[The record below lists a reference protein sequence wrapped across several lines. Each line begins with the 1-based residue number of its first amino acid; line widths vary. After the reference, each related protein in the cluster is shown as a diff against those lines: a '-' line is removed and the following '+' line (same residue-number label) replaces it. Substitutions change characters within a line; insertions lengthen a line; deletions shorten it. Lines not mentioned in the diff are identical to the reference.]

1 MVSPSPSA
9 RLSSISSHLDK
20 NRAREESPSA
30 RKSVKMSAKTQDPNQ
45 LPWDPNCTQFPLLDE
60 LPKLPNAPEGA
71 AWVWGDDDQLGR
83 LNLLTKERV
92 MASAREIT
100 SGEMIRLDLPLNVPE
115 KPAFDRET
123 FNHNIKTVVEDIVY
137 DDTYTLNTQSGTQW
151 DGFRHFAHIP
161 TKTFYNRTTGKDIV
175 GPNANHN
182 CSIDHWANHGIA
194 GRGILLDYRHYAL
207 THNKPYD
214 PYTTHAITL
223 AELTACAK
231 FQNLDLRP
239 ESQGGDIRVGD
250 FLLVRSGF
258 VERYHELSPEV
269 RLAAASRSHGDI
281 SFAGVSR
288 EPAMRTWLHDC
299 YFAAVMGD
307 SPTFEAWPV
316 PEQQYLHESLLA
328 LWGCPLGEMW
338 DLEKLAV
345 RCREMGKWTFFMTSA
360 PANMPGGVGSHAN
373 ATAIL

>member
-1 MVSPSPSA
+1 MVSPNPSA

-20 NRAREESPSA
+20 ERACEESPGAHKSM
-30 RKSVKMSAKTQDPNQ
+30 KMSVKIQDPNQ
-45 LPWDPNCTQFPLLDE
+45 LPWDPNCARFPLLKE

-92 MASAREIT
+92 MASAKEVT
-100 SGEMIRLDLPLNVPE
+100 TGEMVRLDLPLNVPQR
-115 KPAFDRET
+115 PAFDREA
-123 FNHNIKTVVEDIVY
+123 FNHHIKTVVEDIVY

-161 TKTFYNRTTGKDIV
+161 TKTFYNRTTGKDIT
-175 GPNANHN
+175 GPNANNN
-182 CSIDHWANHGIA
+182 CSIDHWANHGVA
-194 GRGILLDYRHYAL
+194 GRGILLDYRHYAQ

-214 PYTTHAITL
+214 PYTTHAITF

-231 FQNLDLRP
+231 FQNIDLRP
-239 ESQGGDIRVGD
+239 ESQGGDIRIGD
-250 FLLVRSGF
+250 FLLIRSGF

-269 RLAAASRSHGDI
+269 RLAAAARSHDDI
-281 SFAGVSR
+281 SFAGVAR

-299 YFAAVMGD
+299 YFAGVMGD

-316 PEQQYLHESLLA
+316 PEQEYLHESLLA
-328 LWGCPLGEMW
+328 LWGCPIGEMW
-338 DLEKLAV
+338 DLEKLAK